1 MLVVHKTAALSL
13 ILLVLLGCLE
23 VKSVRIPRQNLPLNV
38 ALNEKVSKDVARS
51 LPQEL
56 IDQLGDGEIVE
67 EIVVRDEDSEQVINL
82 RVDEED
88 AAPIPLQPEEEKKIL
103 KELINLDVNTLS
115 DDPPADGKQDSE
127 IFRFLRQGPERV
139 KSNRKIDTLDNIDG
153 RLFLTRDALPGKET
167 ADGVRCIPKVMQIE
181 QTIYERGM
189 KCHHS
194 YQKKCHMTYITDY
207 TSTTQKK
214 CETTFKKNCHITF
227 KPTPFT
233 EKVDICHT
241 PIVRECGNETLGPD
255 ICTTQY
261 EDNCET
267 KYKTYE
273 LEQDEPKCEM
283 VEETRCRNVTVEL
296 FHIQEEGADPT
307 ANPFAVRE
315 QCEQWPVQKCELDK
329 TTVKKVHPETS
340 CRKIPREVCVPNN
353 CKAIK
358 GDEICHEET
367 RTQVQ
372 NVPEEECDLQPE
384 ENCRMESALVPR
396 LVPKNNCLKVPKEV
410 CVNTKKNP
418 KRIKKPIIKEWCY
431 RPEDLRKDIDNL

>member
-1 MLVVHKTAALSL
+1 MAQKATLLLIIVLIGSL
-13 ILLVLLGCLE
+13 
-23 VKSVRIPRQNLPLNV
+23 
-38 ALNEKVSKDVARS
+38 KVSK
-51 LPQEL
+51 LEK
-56 IDQLGDGEIVE
+56 GEIVDT
-67 EIVVRDEDSEQVINL
+67 IVVRDDNSEQVINL
-82 RVDEED
+82 RIDEEAESAD
-88 AAPIPLQPEEEKKIL
+88 PIPLNPEEEQKII
-103 KELINLDVNTLS
+103 KELIKELPRSLSDNTLT
-115 DDPPADGKQDSE
+115 DIPAETTGNLE
-127 IFRFLRQGPERV
+127 FLTIHDRS
-139 KSNRKIDTLDNIDG
+139 KSNRKIEDIDG
-153 RLFLTRDALPGKET
+153 KIFLTRDALPGKET
-167 ADGVRCIPKVMQIE
+167 DDGVRCIPKVMQIE

-207 TSTTQKK
+207 ASTTQKK

-241 PIVRECGNETLGPD
+241 PIVRECGNETQGPD

-283 VEETRCRNVTVEL
+283 VEETRCKNVTVEL
-296 FHIQEEGADPT
+296 FHIEQEEGAEGPS
-307 ANPFAVRE
+307 PFAVRE
-315 QCEQWPVQKCELDK
+315 KCEQWPVQKCELDT
-329 TTVKKVHPETS
+329 TTVKKS
-340 CRKIPREVCVPNN
+340 NQRRR
-353 CKAIK
+353 
-358 GDEICHEET
+358 ICHEES

-396 LVPKNNCLKVPKEV
+396 LVPKSNCLKVPKEV

-431 RPEDLRKDIDNL
+431 RPDDLRKSVDNL